1 MWSYLLICIICCQL
15 HAWFLCFF
23 MHLSWYSQLFVCFC
37 VFNSTPK
44 NFRRSWPNVKMF
56 SFSKTNADLSYKY
69 FSSHLLVMY
78 FTLALDYNWLHIL
91 CIFMKSYPSK
101 IYGVFCSLIAFDWH
115 GNGYFRKARC
125 CWVKIDGFT
134 CWNEFYWNFSCTTS
148 CSWRCFISRN
158 QKFPEWVVD
167 YMFSRRIIKKA
178 INQTVVKSLLL
189 MPMN

>member
-1 MWSYLLICIICCQL
+1 MWSYLLICIISCQL

-44 NFRRSWPNVKMF
+44 IFTRPWPNVKMF

-78 FTLALDYNWLHIL
+78 FTLALDYNWLHIW

-115 GNGYFRKARC
+115 GNGYLHVGMSSIGISVAQLLAHEDASSQGIK
-125 CWVKIDGFT
+125 
-134 CWNEFYWNFSCTTS
+134 NFQS
-148 CSWRCFISRN
+148 
-158 QKFPEWVVD
+158 E
-167 YMFSRRIIKKA
+167 
-178 INQTVVKSLLL
+178 
-189 MPMN
+189 